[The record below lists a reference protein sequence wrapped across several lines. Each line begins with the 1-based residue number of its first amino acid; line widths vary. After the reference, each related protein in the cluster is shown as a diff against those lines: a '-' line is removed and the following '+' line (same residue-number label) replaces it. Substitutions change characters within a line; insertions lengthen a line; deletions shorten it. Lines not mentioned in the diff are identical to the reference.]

1 MFSDLL
7 KTPPA
12 ATATSSATASA
23 TLNTGTSFIDVKGLA
38 IHIFAVQLTH
48 R

>member
-7 KTPPA
+7 KTAPA
-12 ATATSSATASA
+12 STATSSAASA

-38 IHIFAVQLTH
+38 IHIFAVQLAH